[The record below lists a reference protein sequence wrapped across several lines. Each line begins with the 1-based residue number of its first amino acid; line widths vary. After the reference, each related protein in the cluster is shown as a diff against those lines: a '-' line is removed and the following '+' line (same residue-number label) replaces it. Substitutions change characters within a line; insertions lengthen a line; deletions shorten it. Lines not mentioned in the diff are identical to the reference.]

1 VLALP
6 HTVVPTGD
14 GSVSMR
20 NVKLGYYLT
29 KNAKS
34 SKTKQPIFGTMV
46 RSEKTGSKKGGRKQ
60 YVEEVMPE
68 LTSVLLLKVFHP
80 STYLATAG
88 GNRLIKSH
96 VKEAVEFAVCKER
109 YLSWLV
115 EKRREVN

>member
-1 VLALP
+1 MLAIP

-68 LTSVLLLKVFHP
+68 LTSGLFVTEGVP
-80 STYLATAG
+80 SFDVPSD
-88 GNRLIKSH
+88 RW
-96 VKEAVEFAVCKER
+96 R
-109 YLSWLV
+109 
-115 EKRREVN
+115 